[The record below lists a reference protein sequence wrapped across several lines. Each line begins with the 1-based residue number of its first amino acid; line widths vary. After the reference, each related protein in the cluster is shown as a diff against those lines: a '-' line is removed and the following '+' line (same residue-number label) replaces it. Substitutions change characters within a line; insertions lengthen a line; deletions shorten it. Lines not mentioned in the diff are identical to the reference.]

1 MFLECI
7 EMVRNCYSS
16 TLHQQIIDILQNP
29 LIKPCKHK
37 PQVTLACVPMVH
49 TLYLYDTIQH
59 FTSITWCELSMF
71 ADEIQLHVHQNHSF
85 SFTHKI
91 SLYKISFSKNHL
103 SISSYQEKGICGE
116 LLLFRS
122 KLNVQFVFFLS
133 SLCLHVIGV
142 RFRTDCQ
149 CET

>member
-1 MFLECI
+1 
-7 EMVRNCYSS
+7 MVKRCY
-16 TLHQQIIDILQNP
+16 TYILHQQIIDLLQNP

-71 ADEIQLHVHQNHSF
+71 ADEIQLHVQQNDSF

-91 SLYKISFSKNHL
+91 SLYKISFLKNHL
-103 SISSYQEKGICGE
+103 SISS
-116 LLLFRS
+116 
-122 KLNVQFVFFLS
+122 
-133 SLCLHVIGV
+133 H
-142 RFRTDCQ
+142 
-149 CET
+149 